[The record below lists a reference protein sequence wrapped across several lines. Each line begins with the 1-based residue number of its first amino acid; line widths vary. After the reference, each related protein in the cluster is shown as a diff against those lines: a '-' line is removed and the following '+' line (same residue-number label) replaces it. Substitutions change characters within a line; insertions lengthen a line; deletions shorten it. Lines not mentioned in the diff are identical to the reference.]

1 MDDMLSKIVDMDE
14 KFRLET
20 KQAEQRKADSF
31 KKITEKK
38 DTIYNDYINRART
51 RIKKN
56 EVAEREAAVK
66 KWNIIE
72 ANQKSFLSAMDELY
86 ATNGEYWID
95 TIVKNVI
102 ES

>member
-14 KFRLET
+14 KFRIET

-31 KKITEKK
+31 KKIAEKK
-38 DTIYNDYINRART
+38 DVIYSDYISRART

-56 EVAEREAAVK
+56 EIAEREAAEK
-66 KWNIIE
+66 KWHIIE
-72 ANQKSFLSAMDELY
+72 ARQKKFLSDMDELY
-86 ATNGEYWID
+86 AANGGYWVD
-95 TIVKNVI
+95 TIVQNVI